1 MIKLADG
8 PTECSAGCV
17 MHDISQKA
25 LGDSNLDA
33 ATETRVIGKAVGCVT
48 WVVDLDDQSKL
59 APVGG
64 EGELFI
70 EGRVVLFNYFTSSH

>member
-1 MIKLADG
+1 
-8 PTECSAGCV
+8 

-25 LGDSNLDA
+25 LSHSNLDT

-48 WVVDLDDQSKL
+48 WVVDLVDQSKL
-59 APVGG
+59 APFEA

-70 EGRVVLFNYFTSSH
+70 EG